1 MGTAFSRGTSDH
13 LPPMLVEDGYM
24 LHPAETQADVL
35 RQEVQ
40 VDEVTDDGSVW
51 SDCEEKG
58 LVMIGCPADGK
69 MMRIRVSGQAVLY
82 RNAEGVLVMDPRAS

>member
-13 LPPMLVEDGYM
+13 LSPMLVEDAIFG
-24 LHPAETQADVL
+24 HATETQADVL

-40 VDEVTDDGSVW
+40 VDEVVDDGSVW
-51 SDCEEKG
+51 ADCEEKG
-58 LVMIGCPADGK
+58 LVMIGCPADGR

-82 RNAEGVLVMDPRAS
+82 RNTEGVLVMDSRVQ

>member
-13 LPPMLVEDGYM
+13 LPPMRVDEAFLG
-24 LHPAETQADVL
+24 HATETQADVL

-40 VDEVTDDGSVW
+40 VDEVIDDGSVW

-58 LVMIGCPADGK
+58 LVMIGCPTDGK
-69 MMRIRVSGQAVLY
+69 MMRIRVTGQAVLY
-82 RNAEGVLVMDPRAS
+82 RNTEGVLVMDPRLP

>member
-13 LPPMLVEDGYM
+13 LSPMLVESAMYAD
-24 LHPAETQADVL
+24 PETQADVL
-35 RQEVQ
+35 RQDVQ
-40 VDEVTDDGSVW
+40 VDEVVDDGSVW

-69 MMRIRVSGQAVLY
+69 MVRIRVTGQAVLY
-82 RNAEGVLVMDPRAS
+82 RNVEGVLVMDPRAA